1 MPVRLKPVIV
11 PLLPMREDIVFPG
24 ATVPFFVGR
33 QASMDA
39 LDRALAGDRV
49 IFVVTQR
56 NSAVEN
62 PEEGDL
68 YKIGVLGRVLQ
79 VMRLP
84 NGTVKA
90 LFEGS
95 QRGKLLAT
103 KLDKKEYLA
112 QVQPVDEDAFDL
124 DRKKLKKQAEMVRE
138 LFINHVKQG
147 KIKLNKEALDLLE
160 KVDVLLVSDRVV
172 SLLEIPREQKQQL
185 LETLNP
191 ETRLQQVLA
200 VLKDEMKIVQ
210 LEDKLKKEATD
221 QFSDTKKE
229 DFLQDQLR
237 NIQKELG
244 QMDDPK
250 AEMDEMD
257 KQIAEAKMPEEV
269 ESEAKKESKKLRMM
283 SPMSSEANVVRNY
296 LEWLVSMPWQ
306 VRTEDNFDLE
316 QAERILDEDH
326 YGLEKVKERIIE
338 HLAVASLKG
347 KLKGPILCLT
357 GPPGVGKTSLAKS
370 VARALGRNFVRIS
383 LGGVRDEA
391 EIRGH
396 RRTYIGA
403 MPGKII
409 QSIKKAKSNN
419 PVLLIDEID
428 KLYQSNISDPSA
440 AMLEVLDPEQNNTF
454 VDHYL
459 DVEYSLS
466 EVLFICTANSV
477 QNITGPLLDR
487 MEVIYLSGYTE
498 LEKQHIATQFLT
510 PRQRKFH
517 GLHDKQLRFRKSA
530 IEEITNGY
538 TREAGVRNLEREIG
552 KICRKI
558 VTRLVRYKEKKTTI
572 VTPKLVHDLLGVPQ
586 FQHDQREEKNEVGVS
601 MGLGVTSMGGELL
614 LIEVGLMSGSGE
626 VVLTGK
632 LGDVMQESAKAAFS
646 YVRSNAEYLGIN
658 MEKFA
663 KTDLH
668 VHLPEGAT
676 PKDGPSAGLPL
687 MMAIISSFTK
697 ISVRNDVAMTGE
709 ITLRGHVTEIGGL
722 KEKLIAAKRGLIDTI
737 LIPEENEKDL
747 VEITDEIKNGLNI
760 IAVKNVKEALGF
772 VLEAHPNFLKDQQKT
787 SPDISWTN
795 AAEATPPA
803 DLKQID
809 NCIQNPL
816 YSFLK
821 F

>member
-112 QVQPVDEDAFDL
+112 QVQPVEEDAFDL

-138 LFINHVKQG
+138 LFINQVKQG

-487 MEVIYLSGYTE
+487 MEVIHLSGYTE

-530 IEEITNGY
+530 IEEITHGY

-552 KICRKI
+552 KVCRKI
-558 VTRLVRYKEKKTTI
+558 VTRLVRSKEKKTTI
-572 VTPKLVHDLLGVPQ
+572 VTSKLVHVLLGVPQ

-601 MGLGVTSMGGELL
+601 MGLGVTAMGGELL

-737 LIPEENEKDL
+737 LIPEDNEKDL

-772 VLEAHPNFLKDQQKT
+772 ALEAHPNFLKDQQKT

-803 DLKQID
+803 
-809 NCIQNPL
+809 
-816 YSFLK
+816 
-821 F
+821 

>member
-1 MPVRLKPVIV
+1 MPFNLKPVIV
-11 PLLPMREDIVFPG
+11 PLLPMREEIVFPG
-24 ATVPFFVGR
+24 STVPFFVGR

-39 LDRALAGDRV
+39 LDRALEGDRG

-56 NSAVEN
+56 DSAVEN
-62 PEEGDL
+62 PQESDL
-68 YKIGVLGRVLQ
+68 FEIGVLGRVIQ

-95 QRGKLLAT
+95 RRGKLLVT
-103 KLDKKEYLA
+103 KLAEKEYLV
-112 QVQPVDEDAFDL
+112 QVQPVDESAFEL
-124 DRKKLKKQAEMVRE
+124 DQKKVLELAETVRE
-138 LFINHVKQG
+138 LFKSHVEKG
-147 KIKLNKEALDLLE
+147 KIKLYK
-160 KVDVLLVSDRVV
+160 DVLESLEDADAISVSDRVV
-172 SLLEIPREQKQQL
+172 SLMELPREQKQQL

-191 ETRLQQVLA
+191 ETRLQKILDI
-200 VLKDEMKIVQ
+200 LRDEMKIVQ

-229 DFLQDQLR
+229 DFLQNQLR

-250 AEMDEMD
+250 AELDEIAD
-257 KQIAEAKMPEEV
+257 QIKKAGMPEEA
-269 ESEAKKESKKLRMM
+269 EIEAQKELKKLRMM

-296 LEWLVSMPWQ
+296 LEWLSSMPWQ
-306 VRTEDNFDLE
+306 VRTDDNFDLK
-316 QAERILDEDH
+316 QAEKILDEDH
-326 YGLEKVKERIIE
+326 YGLEKIKERIVEYI
-338 HLAVASLKG
+338 AVASLKG

-454 VDHYL
+454 IDHYL
-459 DVEYSLS
+459 DVEYSLAD
-466 EVLFICTANSV
+466 VLFICTANSV

-487 MEVIYLSGYTE
+487 MEVIHLSGYTE
-498 LEKQHIATQFLT
+498 LEKQHIATQFLA

-517 GLHDKQLRFRKSA
+517 GLDEKQLRFRKSA
-530 IEEITNGY
+530 IEEITQGY

-552 KICRKI
+552 KVCRKI
-558 VTRLVRYKEKKTTI
+558 VTRLVRNKGKKSTI

-586 FQHDQREEKNEVGVS
+586 FQHDKREDKNEIGVS
-601 MGLGVTSMGGELL
+601 MGLGVTPMGGELL
-614 LIEVGLMSGSGE
+614 LIEVGLMSGSGK

-632 LGDVMQESAKAAFS
+632 LGDVMQESARAAFS
-646 YVRSNAEYLGIN
+646 YVRSNADYLGIDPDI
-658 MEKFA
+658 FA

-697 ISVRNDVAMTGE
+697 ISVKNNVAMTGE

-722 KEKLIAAKRGLIDTI
+722 KEKLIAAKRGLIDTV
-737 LIPEENEKDL
+737 LIPDDNEKDL
-747 VEITDEIKNGLNI
+747 VEIPDEIKNGMEI
-760 IAVKNVKEALGF
+760 IALKNVKDALEF
-772 VLEAHPNFLKDQQKT
+772 ALEAHPNFVKDQKIIV
-787 SPDISWTN
+787 PDISWTN
-795 AAEATPPA
+795 STEAPPA
-803 DLKQID
+803 A
-809 NCIQNPL
+809 
-816 YSFLK
+816 
-821 F
+821 

>member
-124 DRKKLKKQAEMVRE
+124 DRKKLKKQAEMLRE

-326 YGLEKVKERIIE
+326 YGLEKIKERIIE

-487 MEVIYLSGYTE
+487 MEVIHLSGYTE

-517 GLHDKQLRFRKSA
+517 GLDDKQLRFRKSA
-530 IEEITNGY
+530 IEEITHGY

-552 KICRKI
+552 KVCRKI
-558 VTRLVRYKEKKTTI
+558 VTRLVRSKEKKTTI

-586 FQHDQREEKNEVGVS
+586 FQNDQREEKNEVGVS

-614 LIEVGLMSGSGE
+614 LIEVGLMSGSGK

-668 VHLPEGAT
+668 VHLPEGST

-697 ISVRNDVAMTGE
+697 ISVRNNVAMTGE

-722 KEKLIAAKRGLIDTI
+722 QEKLIAANRALIDTI

-772 VLEAHPNFLKDQQKT
+772 ALENHPNFLKDQQKT

-803 DLKQID
+803 
-809 NCIQNPL
+809 
-816 YSFLK
+816 
-821 F
+821 

>member
-39 LDRALAGDRV
+39 LDRAIAGDKV

-68 YKIGVLGRVLQ
+68 YKIGVLGRGRQ

-487 MEVIYLSGYTE
+487 MEVIHLSGYTE

-530 IEEITNGY
+530 IEEITHGY

-552 KICRKI
+552 KVCRKI
-558 VTRLVRYKEKKTTI
+558 VTRLVRSKEKKTTI

-737 LIPEENEKDL
+737 LIPEDNEKDL

-772 VLEAHPNFLKDQQKT
+772 ALEAHPNFLKDQQKT

-803 DLKQID
+803 
-809 NCIQNPL
+809 
-816 YSFLK
+816 
-821 F
+821 

>member
-1 MPVRLKPVIV
+1 MSVQLKPVIV
-11 PLLPMREDIVFPG
+11 PLLPMREEIVFPG

-39 LDRALAGDRV
+39 LERALAGDRA

-56 NSAVEN
+56 DSSVEN
-62 PEEGDL
+62 PDENDL

-95 QRGKLLAT
+95 RRGKLLAT
-103 KLDKKEYLA
+103 KLDEKEYLA
-112 QVQPVDEDAFDL
+112 QVQGVDENAFDIDL
-124 DRKKLKKQAEMVRE
+124 EKLKKQAEMVRE
-138 LFINHVKQG
+138 LFKNHVDQR
-147 KIKLNKEALDLLE
+147 KIKLSKEILDSLDQ
-160 KVDVLLVSDRVV
+160 VDFLQVSDKVS
-172 SLLEIPREQKQQL
+172 SLLEISGEKKQLL

-191 ETRLQQVLA
+191 ETRLQHVLD

-210 LEDKLKKEATD
+210 LEDKLKKKATD
-221 QFSDTKKE
+221 QISDTKKD

-250 AEMDEMD
+250 AEMDVLD
-257 KQIAEAKMPEEV
+257 KQIIDAKMPEEV
-269 ESEAKKESKKLRMM
+269 ESEAKKELKKLRMM

-306 VRTEDNFDLE
+306 IRTEDNFDLK
-316 QAERILDEDH
+316 QAEKILDEDH
-326 YGLEKVKERIIE
+326 YGLEKVKERIVE
-338 HLAVASLKG
+338 YMAVASLKG

-409 QSIKKAKSNN
+409 QSIKKAKSTN

-459 DVEYSLS
+459 DVEYSLAD
-466 EVLFICTANSV
+466 VLFICTANSV

-487 MEVIYLSGYTE
+487 MEVIHLSGYTE
-498 LEKQHIATQFLT
+498 LEKLHIATQFLT

-517 GLHDKQLRFRKSA
+517 GLDEKQLRFRKSA
-530 IEEITNGY
+530 IEEITQGY

-552 KICRKI
+552 KVCRKI
-558 VTRLVRYKEKKTTI
+558 VTRLVRTKEKKTTI
-572 VTPKLVHDLLGVPQ
+572 VTPKLVHELLGVPQ
-586 FQHDQREEKNEVGVS
+586 FHHDQREEKNEVGVS

-614 LIEVGLMSGSGE
+614 LIEVGLMSGSGK
-626 VVLTGK
+626 VVLTGT
-632 LGDVMQESAKAAFS
+632 LGDVMQESARAAFS
-646 YVRSNAEYLGIN
+646 YVRSNAEYLGIDP
-658 MEKFA
+658 EIFS

-676 PKDGPSAGLPL
+676 PKDGPSAGLPV

-697 ISVRNDVAMTGE
+697 ISVRYDVAMTGE

-722 KEKLIAAKRGLIDTI
+722 KEKLIAAKRGLIQTV

-747 VEITDEIKNGLNI
+747 VEIPDEIKKGLKI
-760 IAVKNVKEALGF
+760 KAVKNVKESLSLA
-772 VLEAHPNFLKDQQKT
+772 LEAHPNFVKDQQKIV
-787 SPDISWTN
+787 PDISWNDT
-795 AAEATPPA
+795 AEVPHSA
-803 DLKQID
+803 
-809 NCIQNPL
+809 
-816 YSFLK
+816 
-821 F
+821 

>member
-1 MPVRLKPVIV
+1 MPVRLKPIIV

-221 QFSDTKKE
+221 KFSDTKKE

-459 DVEYSLS
+459 DVAYSLS

-487 MEVIYLSGYTE
+487 MEVIHLSGYTE

-510 PRQRKFH
+510 PRQLKFH

-530 IEEITNGY
+530 IEEITHGY

-552 KICRKI
+552 KVCRKI
-558 VTRLVRYKEKKTTI
+558 VTRLVRSKEKKTTI
-572 VTPKLVHDLLGVPQ
+572 VTSKLVHDLLGVPQ

-668 VHLPEGAT
+668 VHLPEGST
-676 PKDGPSAGLPL
+676 PKDGPSAGLPM

-772 VLEAHPNFLKDQQKT
+772 ALEAHPNFLKDQQKT

-795 AAEATPPA
+795 AAEATP
-803 DLKQID
+803 QG
-809 NCIQNPL
+809 
-816 YSFLK
+816 
-821 F
+821 

>member
-1 MPVRLKPVIV
+1 MPQQLKPIIV
-11 PLLPMREDIVFPG
+11 PLLPMREEIIFPG

-39 LDRALAGDRV
+39 LDRAIAGDRE

-56 NSAVEN
+56 ESDVEN
-62 PEEGDL
+62 PQESDL
-68 YKIGVLGRVLQ
+68 FRIGVLGHVLQ

-90 LFEGS
+90 LFEGRI
-95 QRGKLLAT
+95 RGQLLAT
-103 KLDKKEYLA
+103 KLAEKEYLV
-112 QVQPVDEDAFDL
+112 QVQPVDESSFNIDQN
-124 DRKKLKKQAEMVRE
+124 KLNKLAKEVRE
-138 LFINHVKQG
+138 LFKRHVKQG
-147 KIKLNKEALDLLE
+147 KIKINKDALASFDAA
-160 KVDVLLVSDRVV
+160 DAIQVSDRLI
-172 SLLEIPREQKQQL
+172 SMMELPREKKQHL

-191 ETRLQQVLA
+191 ETRLQQILE
-200 VLKDEMKIVQ
+200 VLKDEMEIIQ

-221 QFSDTKKE
+221 QFSETKKE

-250 AEMDEMD
+250 GELDEISEQIKKAEM
-257 KQIAEAKMPEEV
+257 PEDIEI
-269 ESEAKKESKKLRMM
+269 EAKKELKKLRLM

-296 LEWLVSMPWQ
+296 LEWLTSMPWK
-306 VRTEDNFDLE
+306 VCTKDNFDLIK
-316 QAERILDEDH
+316 AEKILDEDH
-326 YGLEKVKERIIE
+326 YGLEKVKERILE
-338 HLAVASLKG
+338 YLAVASLKG

-370 VARALGRNFVRIS
+370 VARALERNFVRIS

-440 AMLEVLDPEQNNTF
+440 AMLEVLDPEQNSTF
-454 VDHYL
+454 IDHYL
-459 DVEYSLS
+459 DVEYSLAD
-466 EVLFICTANSV
+466 VLFICTANTI

-487 MEVIYLSGYTE
+487 MEVIHLSGYSE
-498 LEKQHIATQFLT
+498 LEKQHIANQFLT

-517 GLHDKQLRFRKSA
+517 GLDEKQLRFRKSA
-530 IEEITNGY
+530 IEKITQGY

-552 KICRKI
+552 KICRKF
-558 VTRLVRYKEKKTTI
+558 VTRLVRTKGMKTTI
-572 VTPKLVHDLLGVPQ
+572 VTPKLVHEMLGVPK
-586 FQHDQREEKNEVGVS
+586 FEHDQREEKNQIGVS
-601 MGLGVTSMGGELL
+601 MGLGVTPMGGEML
-614 LIEVGLMSGSGE
+614 LIEVVLMPGSGK

-646 YVRSNAEYLGIN
+646 YVRSNADYLGIDTDI
-658 MEKFA
+658 FA

-687 MMAIISSFTK
+687 MMAIISTFTK
-697 ISVRNDVAMTGE
+697 IPLKNSVAMTGE
-709 ITLRGHVTEIGGL
+709 ITLRGHITEIGGL
-722 KEKLIAAKRGLIDTI
+722 KEKLLAAKRGLIETV
-737 LIPEENEKDL
+737 LIPEVNEKDFL
-747 VEITDEIKNGLNI
+747 AISDEIKDGLNI
-760 IAVKNVKEALGF
+760 IPLKNVKAALEF
-772 VLEAHPNFLKDQQKT
+772 VLEEHPGLVQDQEIIV
-787 SPDISWTN
+787 PNISWSNSTEETH
-795 AAEATPPA
+795 A
-803 DLKQID
+803 
-809 NCIQNPL
+809 
-816 YSFLK
+816 S
-821 F
+821 

>member
-24 ATVPFFVGR
+24 ATIPFFVGR

-39 LDRALAGDRV
+39 LDRALAGDRA

-124 DRKKLKKQAEMVRE
+124 DRKKMKKQAEMVRE

-530 IEEITNGY
+530 IEEITHGY

-552 KICRKI
+552 KVCRKI
-558 VTRLVRYKEKKTTI
+558 VTRLVRSKEKKTTI

-668 VHLPEGAT
+668 VHLPEGST

-772 VLEAHPNFLKDQQKT
+772 ALEAHPNFLKDQQKT

-795 AAEATPPA
+795 AAETTPPA
-803 DLKQID
+803 
-809 NCIQNPL
+809 
-816 YSFLK
+816 
-821 F
+821 

>member
-1 MPVRLKPVIV
+1 MPQQLKPIIV
-11 PLLPMREDIVFPG
+11 PLLPMREEIIFPG

-39 LDRALAGDRV
+39 LDRAIAGDRE

-56 NSAVEN
+56 KSDVEN
-62 PEEGDL
+62 PQESDL
-68 YKIGVLGRVLQ
+68 FRIGVLGHVIQ

-90 LFEGS
+90 LFEGRI
-95 QRGKLLAT
+95 RGQLLAT
-103 KLDKKEYLA
+103 KLAEKEYLV
-112 QVQPVDEDAFDL
+112 QVQPVDESSFNIDQN
-124 DRKKLKKQAEMVRE
+124 KLNKLAKEVRE
-138 LFINHVKQG
+138 LFKRHVKQG
-147 KIKLNKEALDLLE
+147 KIKINKDALASFDAA
-160 KVDVLLVSDRVV
+160 DAIQVSDRLI
-172 SLLEIPREQKQQL
+172 SMMELPREQKQQL

-191 ETRLQQVLA
+191 ETRLQQILE
-200 VLKDEMKIVQ
+200 VLKDEMEILQ

-221 QFSDTKKE
+221 QFSETKKE

-250 AEMDEMD
+250 GELDEISEQIKKAEM
-257 KQIAEAKMPEEV
+257 PEDIEI
-269 ESEAKKESKKLRMM
+269 EAKKELKKLRLM

-296 LEWLVSMPWQ
+296 LEWLTSMPWK
-306 VRTEDNFDLE
+306 VCTKDNFDLIK
-316 QAERILDEDH
+316 AEKILDEDH
-326 YGLEKVKERIIE
+326 YGLEKVKERILE
-338 HLAVASLKG
+338 YLAVASLKG

-370 VARALGRNFVRIS
+370 VARALERNFVRIS

-440 AMLEVLDPEQNNTF
+440 AMLEVLDPEQNSTF
-454 VDHYL
+454 IDHYL
-459 DVEYSLS
+459 DVEYSLAD
-466 EVLFICTANSV
+466 VLFICTANTI

-487 MEVIYLSGYTE
+487 MEVIHLSGYSE
-498 LEKQHIATQFLT
+498 LEKQYIANQFLT

-517 GLHDKQLRFRKSA
+517 GLDEKQLRFRKSA
-530 IEEITNGY
+530 IEKITQGY

-552 KICRKI
+552 KICRKF
-558 VTRLVRYKEKKTTI
+558 VTRLVRTKGMKTTI
-572 VTPKLVHDLLGVPQ
+572 VTPKLVHEMLGVPK
-586 FQHDQREEKNEVGVS
+586 FEHDQREEKNQIGVS
-601 MGLGVTSMGGELL
+601 MGLGVTPMGGEML
-614 LIEVGLMSGSGE
+614 LIEVVLMPGSGK

-646 YVRSNAEYLGIN
+646 YVRSNADYLGIDTDI
-658 MEKFA
+658 FA

-687 MMAIISSFTK
+687 MMAMISTFTK
-697 ISVRNDVAMTGE
+697 IPLKNSVAMTGE
-709 ITLRGHVTEIGGL
+709 ITLRGHITEIGGL
-722 KEKLIAAKRGLIDTI
+722 KEKLLAAKRGLIETV
-737 LIPEENEKDL
+737 LIPEENEKDFF
-747 VEITDEIKNGLNI
+747 EISDEIKDGLNI
-760 IAVKNVKEALGF
+760 IPLKNVKAALEF
-772 VLEAHPNFLKDQQKT
+772 VLEEHPGLVQDQEIIV
-787 SPDISWTN
+787 PNISWSNSTEETH
-795 AAEATPPA
+795 A
-803 DLKQID
+803 
-809 NCIQNPL
+809 
-816 YSFLK
+816 S
-821 F
+821 

>member
-1 MPVRLKPVIV
+1 MPMRLKPVIV
-11 PLLPMREDIVFPG
+11 PLLPMREEIVFPG

-68 YKIGVLGRVLQ
+68 YKIGVVGRVLQ

-306 VRTEDNFDLE
+306 VRTKDNFDLE

-487 MEVIYLSGYTE
+487 MEVIHLSGYTE

-530 IEEITNGY
+530 IEEITHGY

-552 KICRKI
+552 KVCRKI
-558 VTRLVRYKEKKTTI
+558 VTRLVRSKEKKTTI

-658 MEKFA
+658 TEKFA

-709 ITLRGHVTEIGGL
+709 ITLRGHVTEIGDL

-737 LIPEENEKDL
+737 LIPEDNEKDL

-772 VLEAHPNFLKDQQKT
+772 ALEAHPNFLKDQQKT

-803 DLKQID
+803 
-809 NCIQNPL
+809 
-816 YSFLK
+816 
-821 F
+821 

>member
-1 MPVRLKPVIV
+1 MPFNLKPVIV
-11 PLLPMREDIVFPG
+11 PLLPMREEIVFPG
-24 ATVPFFVGR
+24 STVPFFVGR

-39 LDRALAGDRV
+39 LDRALEGDRG

-56 NSAVEN
+56 DSAVEN
-62 PEEGDL
+62 PQESDL
-68 YKIGVLGRVLQ
+68 FEIGVLGRVIQ

-95 QRGKLLAT
+95 RRGKLLVT
-103 KLDKKEYLA
+103 KLAEKEYLV
-112 QVQPVDEDAFDL
+112 QVQPVDESAFEL
-124 DRKKLKKQAEMVRE
+124 DQKKVLELAETVRE
-138 LFINHVKQG
+138 LFKSHVEKG
-147 KIKLNKEALDLLE
+147 KIKLYK
-160 KVDVLLVSDRVV
+160 DVLESLEDADAISVSDRVV
-172 SLLEIPREQKQQL
+172 SLMELPREQKQQL

-191 ETRLQQVLA
+191 ETRLQKILDI
-200 VLKDEMKIVQ
+200 LRDEMKIVQ

-229 DFLQDQLR
+229 DFLQNQLR

-250 AEMDEMD
+250 AELDEIAD
-257 KQIAEAKMPEEV
+257 QIKKAGMPEEV
-269 ESEAKKESKKLRMM
+269 EIEAQKELKKLRMM

-296 LEWLVSMPWQ
+296 LEWLSSMPWQ
-306 VRTEDNFDLE
+306 VRTDDNFDLK
-316 QAERILDEDH
+316 QAEKILDEDH
-326 YGLEKVKERIIE
+326 YGLEKIKERIVEYI
-338 HLAVASLKG
+338 AVASLKG

-454 VDHYL
+454 IDHYL
-459 DVEYSLS
+459 DVEYSLAD
-466 EVLFICTANSV
+466 VLFICTANSV

-487 MEVIYLSGYTE
+487 MEVIHLSGYTE
-498 LEKQHIATQFLT
+498 LEKQHIATQFLA

-517 GLHDKQLRFRKSA
+517 GLDEKQLRFRKSA
-530 IEEITNGY
+530 IEEITQGY

-552 KICRKI
+552 KVCRKI
-558 VTRLVRYKEKKTTI
+558 VTRLVRNKGKKSTI

-586 FQHDQREEKNEVGVS
+586 FQHDKREDKNEIGVS
-601 MGLGVTSMGGELL
+601 MGLGVTPMGGELL
-614 LIEVGLMSGSGE
+614 LIEVGLMSGSGK

-632 LGDVMQESAKAAFS
+632 LGDVMQESARAAFS
-646 YVRSNAEYLGIN
+646 YVRSNADYLGIDPDI
-658 MEKFA
+658 FA

-697 ISVRNDVAMTGE
+697 ISVKNNVAMTGE

-722 KEKLIAAKRGLIDTI
+722 KEKLIAAKRGLIDTV
-737 LIPEENEKDL
+737 LIPDDNEKDL
-747 VEITDEIKNGLNI
+747 VEIPVEIKNGMEI
-760 IAVKNVKEALGF
+760 IALKNVKDALEF
-772 VLEAHPNFLKDQQKT
+772 ALEAHPNFVKDQKIIV
-787 SPDISWTN
+787 PDISWTN
-795 AAEATPPA
+795 STEAPPA
-803 DLKQID
+803 A
-809 NCIQNPL
+809 
-816 YSFLK
+816 
-821 F
+821 

>member
-1 MPVRLKPVIV
+1 MPQQLKPIIV
-11 PLLPMREDIVFPG
+11 PLLPMREEIIFPG

-39 LDRALAGDRV
+39 LDRAIAGDRE

-56 NSAVEN
+56 ESDVEN
-62 PEEGDL
+62 PQESDL
-68 YKIGVLGRVLQ
+68 FRIGVLGHVLQ

-90 LFEGS
+90 LFEGRI
-95 QRGKLLAT
+95 RGQLLAT
-103 KLDKKEYLA
+103 KLAEKEYLV
-112 QVQPVDEDAFDL
+112 QVQPVDESSFNIDQN
-124 DRKKLKKQAEMVRE
+124 KLNKLAKEVRE
-138 LFINHVKQG
+138 LFKRHVKQG
-147 KIKLNKEALDLLE
+147 KIKINKDALASFDEADAIQ
-160 KVDVLLVSDRVV
+160 VSDRLI
-172 SLLEIPREQKQQL
+172 SMMELPREQKQQL

-191 ETRLQQVLA
+191 ETRLQQILE
-200 VLKDEMKIVQ
+200 VLKDEMEILQ

-221 QFSDTKKE
+221 QFSETKKE

-250 AEMDEMD
+250 GELDEISEQIKKAEM
-257 KQIAEAKMPEEV
+257 PEDIEI
-269 ESEAKKESKKLRMM
+269 EAKKELKKLRLM

-296 LEWLVSMPWQ
+296 LEWLTSMPWK
-306 VRTEDNFDLE
+306 VCTKDNFDLIK
-316 QAERILDEDH
+316 AEKILDEDH
-326 YGLEKVKERIIE
+326 YGLEKVKERILE
-338 HLAVASLKG
+338 YLAVASLKG

-370 VARALGRNFVRIS
+370 VARALERNFVRIS

-440 AMLEVLDPEQNNTF
+440 AMLEVLDPEQNSTF
-454 VDHYL
+454 IDHYL
-459 DVEYSLS
+459 DVEYSLAD
-466 EVLFICTANSV
+466 VLFICTANTI

-487 MEVIYLSGYTE
+487 MEVIHLSGYSE
-498 LEKQHIATQFLT
+498 LEKQYIANQFLT

-517 GLHDKQLRFRKSA
+517 GLDEKQLRFRKSA
-530 IEEITNGY
+530 IEKITQGY

-552 KICRKI
+552 KICRKF
-558 VTRLVRYKEKKTTI
+558 VTRLVRTKGMKTNI
-572 VTPKLVHDLLGVPQ
+572 VTPKLVHEMLGVPK
-586 FQHDQREEKNEVGVS
+586 FEHDQREEKNQIGVS
-601 MGLGVTSMGGELL
+601 MGLGVTPMGGEML
-614 LIEVGLMSGSGE
+614 LIEVVLMPGSGK

-646 YVRSNAEYLGIN
+646 YVRSNADYLGIDTDI
-658 MEKFA
+658 FA

-687 MMAIISSFTK
+687 MMAIISTFTK
-697 ISVRNDVAMTGE
+697 IPLKNSVAMTGE
-709 ITLRGHVTEIGGL
+709 ITLRGHITEIGGL
-722 KEKLIAAKRGLIDTI
+722 KEKLLAAKRGLIETV
-737 LIPEENEKDL
+737 LIPEENEKDFF
-747 VEITDEIKNGLNI
+747 EISDEIKDGLNI
-760 IAVKNVKEALGF
+760 IPLKNVKAALEF
-772 VLEAHPNFLKDQQKT
+772 VLEEHPGLVQDQEIIV
-787 SPDISWTN
+787 PNISWSNSTEETH
-795 AAEATPPA
+795 A
-803 DLKQID
+803 
-809 NCIQNPL
+809 
-816 YSFLK
+816 S
-821 F
+821 